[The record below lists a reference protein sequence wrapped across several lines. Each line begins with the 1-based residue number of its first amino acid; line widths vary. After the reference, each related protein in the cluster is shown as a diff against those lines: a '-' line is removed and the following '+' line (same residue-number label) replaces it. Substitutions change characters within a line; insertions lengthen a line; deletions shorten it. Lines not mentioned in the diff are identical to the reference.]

1 MSIKV
6 NKQAENWQKNSL
18 PTLIESDLSVALSID
33 NRTWAMKFS
42 GPENIGKIHDT
53 GALGVV
59 IQNSGNNNVRCL
71 SVFDHFECRIGVALL
86 KETFDSIR
94 VNFEL
99 DYVVVVPVIALDK
112 EEDSDETPK
121 ISQSQEVT
129 HFDVI

>member
-18 PTLIESDLSVALSID
+18 PTLIESDSNVALSID
-33 NRTWAMKFS
+33 NRTWAMKFA
-42 GPENIGKIHDT
+42 GPENLGRVHDT

-59 IQNSGNNNVRCL
+59 IQNTGNNNVRCL
-71 SVFDHFECRIGVALL
+71 SVLDHFECRIGLALL

-112 EEDSDETPK
+112 EEDLDEVPENLQ
-121 ISQSQEVT
+121 IQEVN